1 MKDSLKKHIENKRED
16 FENKMPSDMLWAKI
30 KTQIPLEN
38 SEVVVKTEIG
48 KNKTVSYWSIAASV
62 LVVFGISFFFFNQSK
77 VEVPKTLVKTSQKKV
92 VVEQINKT
100 EDKIEIADKINSIP
114 DYSTESQ
121 LTKLKAKDKID
132 SSSEKIISKRTEST
146 NNALFEQ
153 LQDEFSTSN
162 RIDALAK
169 LAQVDELNQ
178 NELELIKRVT
188 LNDPN
193 TIVRLNSIEVLAN
206 KLPEKSI
213 NQEMKE
219 IFMSQDDP
227 MIQMELIN
235 VLTKVNNHSLDAEL
249 IQKLQEIILD
259 PQTKPFV
266 KDEAYAV
273 LLKK

>member
-132 SSSEKIISKRTEST
+132 SSSEKIISKPTEST
-146 NNALFEQ
+146 NNALFKQ
-153 LQDEFSTSN
+153 LQDKFSTSN

>member
-77 VEVPKTLVKTSQKKV
+77 VEVPKTLVKTYQKKV

-132 SSSEKIISKRTEST
+132 SSSEKIISKPTEST
-146 NNALFEQ
+146 NNALFKQ

>member
-132 SSSEKIISKRTEST
+132 SSSEKIISKPTEST

-169 LAQVDELNQ
+169 FAQVDELNQ

-213 NQEMKE
+213 NQVMKE

>member
-132 SSSEKIISKRTEST
+132 SSSEKIISKPTEST
-146 NNALFEQ
+146 NNALFKQ

-213 NQEMKE
+213 NQVMKE

>member
-114 DYSTESQ
+114 DYSTQSQ

-132 SSSEKIISKRTEST
+132 SSSEKIISKPTEST
-146 NNALFEQ
+146 NNALFKQ

>member
-77 VEVPKTLVKTSQKKV
+77 VEVPKTLVKTSQKEV

-132 SSSEKIISKRTEST
+132 SSSEKIISKPTEST

>member
-132 SSSEKIISKRTEST
+132 SSSEKIISKPTEST
-146 NNALFEQ
+146 NNALFKQ

>member
-132 SSSEKIISKRTEST
+132 SSSEKIISKPTEST

-213 NQEMKE
+213 NQVMKE

>member
-132 SSSEKIISKRTEST
+132 SSSEKIISKPTEST
-146 NNALFEQ
+146 NNDLFKQ

-219 IFMSQDDP
+219 IFISQDDP

>member
-16 FENKMPSDMLWAKI
+16 FENKMPSGMLWAKI

-132 SSSEKIISKRTEST
+132 SSSEKIISKPTEST

>member
-132 SSSEKIISKRTEST
+132 SSSEKIISKPTEST